1 MTVASSGCVFSQ
13 KCRSG
18 GEELQK
24 QLEIWK
30 IAFERKG
37 QKNSGLF
44 SMGTSQIEGEHVT
57 VFKYLHDYKEEGN
70 NLFSMAMVVKSRSD
84 GLNLQQGVDLSET
97 WRKY

>member
-1 MTVASSGCVFSQ
+1 MASSGCVFSQ
-13 KCRSG
+13 KCGSG

-30 IAFERKG
+30 TGFERKG

-44 SMGTSQIEGEHVT
+44 STGTSWIEGEHVT

-70 NLFSMAMVVKSRSD
+70 NLFSMAMK
-84 GLNLQQGVDLSET
+84 
-97 WRKY
+97 